1 MSSDA
6 YAFQQLEDAS
16 GLAGNSADL
25 LTGAWERAER
35 IQEQARETGLAE
47 GRAAGIGQAQAE
59 VASAVGALNAALAS
73 VEQLRAEMTVALERD
88 AAELALRLAEQI
100 LGGVIAL
107 QDERVVDVA
116 RNALRRVADRRR
128 IVLIVNPDDLE
139 IMSGAVTSLQGE
151 LGGIEHCDV
160 QADRRIGRGGTIL
173 RTEAGEIDASIE
185 AQLERAREI
194 VTEALADDADA

>member
-16 GLAGNSADL
+16 EFTGNSADL
-25 LTGAWERAER
+25 IAGAWERAER

-47 GRAAGIGQAQAE
+47 GRAAGVSQAQGE
-59 VASAVGALNAALAS
+59 VAAAVGALNAALAS
-73 VEQLRAEMTVALERD
+73 IEQLRVELTAALERD

-100 LGGVIAL
+100 VGGVIAV
-107 QDERVVDVA
+107 QSERVVDVA

-128 IVLIVNPDDLE
+128 VVLIVNPGDLE
-139 IMSGAVTSLQGE
+139 AMSAAITSLQGE

-160 QADRRIGRGGTIL
+160 QADRRIGRGGAVL

-185 AQLERAREI
+185 SQLERARE
-194 VTEALADDADA
+194 VVAEALSDVDA